1 MERMEIMLPNR
12 VKVAYGKVRGMA
24 LFGRIQP
31 SLRLLPRIRGKVYLN
46 KFGDLHV
53 GKRLN
58 IIGKPWGTQ
67 LTVVKGARLTIGDD
81 VMINAGVGIAAN
93 IEISIGNNVM
103 IGPRTSIFDSAYHRI
118 DSLDDGSNM
127 AKKIIIHDNAWIG
140 TGVLVL
146 PGVTIGKNA
155 VVAAGS
161 TVTKDVPDNT
171 LVAGTPAKVVRE
183 LTIHEGWLR

>member
-1 MERMEIMLPNR
+1 MLPNR
-12 VKVAYGKVRGMA
+12 VKIVYGKLRGLA
-24 LFGRIQP
+24 TFGKIQP
-31 SLRLLPRIRGKVYLN
+31 SMGLLPRIRGKVYLN
-46 KFGDLHV
+46 KLGDLQV

-93 IEISIGNNVM
+93 VEVTIGNNVM

-118 DSLDDGSNM
+118 DSLDDGSQT
-127 AKKIIIHDNAWIG
+127 AKRIVIQDNAWIG
-140 TGVLVL
+140 TGALIL
-146 PGVTIGKNA
+146 PGVTIGRNA

-161 TVTKDVPDNT
+161 TVTKDVPENT
-171 LVAGTPAKVVRE
+171 LVAGAPAKIIRE
-183 LTIHEGWLR
+183 LTIHDGWVRH

>member
-1 MERMEIMLPNR
+1 MVFPNK
-12 VKVAYGKVRGMA
+12 VKIAYGKMRGWA
-24 LFGRIQP
+24 VFGKIQP
-31 SLRLLPRIRGKVYLN
+31 TLGLLPRIRGKVYLN
-46 KFGDLHV
+46 RSGELQV

-81 VMINAGVGIAAN
+81 VLINAGVGIAAN
-93 IEISIGNNVM
+93 IEVVIGNNVM

-118 DSLDDGSNM
+118 DSLDDGSEM
-127 AKKIIIHDNAWIG
+127 AQRITIQDNAWIG
-140 TGVLVL
+140 TGALIL

-171 LVAGTPAKVVRE
+171 LVAGAPAKVIRE
-183 LTIHEGWLR
+183 LTIHDGWIRR

>member
-1 MERMEIMLPNR
+1 MLPIR
-12 VKVAYGKVRGMA
+12 VKYAYHKVRGLT
-24 LFGRIQP
+24 LFGKIQ
-31 SLRLLPRIRGKVYLN
+31 SSFGLLPRIRGKVYLN
-46 KFGDLHV
+46 KFGDLRV

-93 IEISIGNNVM
+93 IEITIGNNVM

-127 AKKIIIHDNAWIG
+127 TKKITIQDNVWIG

-146 PGVTIGKNA
+146 PGVTIGKNS

-171 LVAGTPAKVVRE
+171 LVAGTPAKVIRE
-183 LTIHEGWLR
+183 LTIHDGWVRK